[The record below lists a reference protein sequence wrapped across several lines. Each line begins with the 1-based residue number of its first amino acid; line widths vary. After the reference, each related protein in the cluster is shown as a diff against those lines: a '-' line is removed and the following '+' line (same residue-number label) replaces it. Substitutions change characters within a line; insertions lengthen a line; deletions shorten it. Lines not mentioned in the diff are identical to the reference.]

1 MRDLCYTRLCMKR
14 AEALIIKKP
23 GAKKP
28 EIYVEG
34 ITHKLTENELV
45 KIKNELREHVDG
57 FLLRTCL
64 SYALCSVFID
74 DEGVITASSPE
85 EEDFS
90 CVIQDCKRITQNE
103 INEMVKM
110 WLEMYV
116 EKIKKSLEVNKGLE
130 TIVLVEGMNKSMPI
144 VTNPLEESKFVSPE
158 TKQAVHKALANSY
171 PFGGWAAWYLVK
183 AYDDKAPEIELLGEY
198 NSTRGTTE
206 LKVSVLKK
214 LARYRNIMSDK
225 IFRLYV
231 NEALAS
237 GVMTLDLY

>member
-1 MRDLCYTRLCMKR
+1 MKR

-23 GAKKP
+23 EAKKP
-28 EIYVEG
+28 EIYVEE
-34 ITHKLTENELV
+34 ITRKLTENEIV
-45 KIKNELREHVDG
+45 RIKNELRKHVDD
-57 FLLRTCL
+57 FLVSNGL
-64 SYALCSVFID
+64 SYALCCVFID
-74 DEGVITASSPE
+74 EEGVITLSGHE

-90 CVIQDCKRITQNE
+90 CVIQDCKRITE
-103 INEMVKM
+103 NEMTDIINI

-116 EKIKKSLEVNKGLE
+116 NKVKKAFDDNKGLE
-130 TIVLVEGMNKSMPI
+130 TIVLVESMDKSVPI
-144 VTNPLEESKFVSPE
+144 VTNPLEQSKFVSPE
-158 TKQAVHKALANSY
+158 TKQAVHKALSKSY
-171 PFGGWAAWYLVK
+171 PFAGWAAWYLVK

-231 NEALAS
+231 NEALAA
-237 GVMTLDLY
+237 GVMTLNMY